1 MPKMNFSSE
10 IKSNEIRVFYFFYK
24 LQFKKLQRN
33 TFKIIFLL
41 KMQVQKSS
49 SKFDFSLEHQN
60 PTAPPSQNP
69 SSFEEKLGLVFQK
82 LKSTKIKEAFILYNS
97 RNFPFYSNLFLFF
110 F

>member
-1 MPKMNFSSE
+1 
-10 IKSNEIRVFYFFYK
+10 
-24 LQFKKLQRN
+24 
-33 TFKIIFLL
+33 
-41 KMQVQKSS
+41 MQVQKTS

-97 RNFPFYSNLFLFF
+97 RNFPFVLQIYSYFFLNKSSIIYLHKPKQMKDR
-110 F
+110 